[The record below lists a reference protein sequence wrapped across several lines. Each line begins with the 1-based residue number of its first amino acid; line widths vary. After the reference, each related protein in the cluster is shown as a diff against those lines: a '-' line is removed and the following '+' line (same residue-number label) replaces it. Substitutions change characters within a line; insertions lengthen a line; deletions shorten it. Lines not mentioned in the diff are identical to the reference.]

1 MVMSEAGSVSEVWSE
16 LAIPVQRFEENRGD
30 ISQQPPGLYTNRSSM
45 FMVVL
50 SKCRTLK
57 LPFLMGS
64 NVRDMISLPV
74 ALVSSTVG
82 L

>member
-1 MVMSEAGSVSEVWSE
+1 MVMSEAGIVGEVRSE
-16 LAIPVQRFEENRGD
+16 LAIPVQRFEENRDD
-30 ISQQPPGLYTNRSSM
+30 IPQQPPGLYTNGPSM

-50 SKCRTLK
+50 SKCRDLE

-64 NVRDMISLPV
+64 NVRDLISLPV
-74 ALVSSTVG
+74 ALVCSAVG